1 MFLFFTYFF
10 ERSQKVQLTK
20 QILLYTVVL
29 KNNVHVVANNYLQN
43 LNLILN
49 RNDLEKILKQHV
61 HTWAGK
67 LHVLYW
73 KHCWSFITMHI
84 WVRNYPFLSCIL
96 MKKELLPNL
105 LHFHMYMYML
115 VKLVL
120 MLSLIGGFC
129 FLVLDG
135 FYVGLWG
142 KDLSYKRPVVV
153 DGHLIWKQ
161 HL

>member
-1 MFLFFTYFF
+1 
-10 ERSQKVQLTK
+10 
-20 QILLYTVVL
+20 
-29 KNNVHVVANNYLQN
+29 
-43 LNLILN
+43 
-49 RNDLEKILKQHV
+49 
-61 HTWAGK
+61 
-67 LHVLYW
+67 
-73 KHCWSFITMHI
+73 
-84 WVRNYPFLSCIL
+84 

-105 LHFHMYMYML
+105 LHFHMYML

-129 FLVLDG
+129 FCFIVLDG

-161 HL
+161 VL